1 LIKKNRKNAVSI
13 MVQGTSSHVGKSVIV
28 AGLCRLFSD
37 MGLLVAPFKAQ
48 NMALNSYV
56 TLTGEEIGR
65 AQAFQAEAARIE
77 PTAEMNPVLLKP
89 TGDSVSQVILKGRV
103 HSTQSAREYHAFK
116 PTARATV
123 TDCFNRLKKQYDVI
137 VIEGAGS
144 PAEVN
149 LREGDIANMGMAEIA
164 DCAVLLVGDI
174 DRGGVFAS
182 LVGTLALLTP
192 EENRRIKGIIINK
205 FRGDITLLTPGLD
218 DLLERTGTK
227 TLGVVPYIKEIRLP
241 DEDSVALDDR
251 VKNSPKKERFVGNSD
266 DVRGI
271 NIKIIRLPRISNFT
285 DFDPLIASPGVNV
298 DFIEHAEEVDGADLL
313 ILPGTKNTLGDMAW
327 LCERGFDKKIFDF
340 HAKGGLIVGICGGFQ
355 MLGHKIEDPG
365 NVESSATSAGSSGS
379 TAGLGLLDITTT
391 IESEKATYRVEATV
405 LNPFSTDRTEFKIEG
420 YEVHMGRSCAYS
432 SSRSKGPV
440 SEKEREFG
448 RISTRNRAQTE
459 ILDGAVS
466 ADGRVWGSY
475 IHGLFDS
482 DSFRASLIESVREAS
497 GLPQKRT
504 KTKEKGLFQFSKERD
519 RAFDSLAKV
528 LKENL
533 DIEAILSI
541 MGLKSDGLEG
551 IDFNSNERGTERKNL
566 NSNLV
571 RG

>member
-1 LIKKNRKNAVSI
+1 MI
-13 MVQGTSSHVGKSVIV
+13 QGTSSHVGKSVIV

-123 TDCFNRLKKQYDVI
+123 TDCFNRLKEQYDVI

-192 EENRRIKGIIINK
+192 EENRRIKGFIINK
-205 FRGDITLLTPGLD
+205 FRGDVTLLTPGLD

-227 TLGVVPYIKEIRLP
+227 TLGVVPYIQEIRLP

-251 VKNSPKKERFVGNSD
+251 IKNSPNKERFVGNSN

-271 NIKIIRLPRISNFT
+271 SIKIIRLPRISNFT
-285 DFDPLIASPGVNV
+285 DFDPLIASPGVDV

-327 LCERGFDKKIFDF
+327 LCERGFDKKIVGF

-355 MLGHKIEDPG
+355 ILGHKIEDPDS
-365 NVESSATSAGSSGS
+365 VESSTTSADSAGSTGPR
-379 TAGLGLLDITTT
+379 AGLGLLDITTS

-405 LNPFSTDRTEFKIEG
+405 LNPFSTDKTEFQIEG
-420 YEVHMGRSCAYS
+420 YEVHMGRSCAFS

-466 ADGRVWGSY
+466 TDGRVWGSY

-482 DSFRASLIESVREAS
+482 DVFRASVIESVREAS
-497 GLPQKRT
+497 GKFRN
-504 KTKEKGLFQFSKERD
+504 KTETEEKGLFEFSKERD

-528 LKENL
+528 LKESL
-533 DIEAILSI
+533 DMEAILDI
-541 MGLKSDGLEG
+541 IGLKSDGHYSN
-551 IDFNSNERGTERKNL
+551 DFNSKERGTERKNL

>member
-1 LIKKNRKNAVSI
+1 
-13 MVQGTSSHVGKSVIV
+13 MVQGTSSHVGKSVLV

-56 TLTGEEIGR
+56 TLKGEEIGR

-123 TDCFNRLKKQYDVI
+123 TDCFNKLKTQYDVI

-164 DCAVLLVGDI
+164 DCPVLLVGDI

-182 LVGTLALLTP
+182 LVGTLALLSA
-192 EENRRIKGIIINK
+192 EENERIKGFIINK
-205 FRGDITLLTPGLD
+205 FRGDISLLTPGLD
-218 DLLERTGTK
+218 DLQRRTNRP

-241 DEDSVALDDR
+241 DEDSVALDDY
-251 VKNSPKKERFVGNSD
+251 VKNSPEKERSSGNSNENQ
-266 DVRGI
+266 GI
-271 NIKIIRLPRISNFT
+271 VIKVIRLPRISNFT
-285 DFDPLIASPGVNV
+285 DFDPLIASLGVKV
-298 DFIEHAEEVDGADLL
+298 VFIEHAEEVDGADLL
-313 ILPGTKNTLGDMAW
+313 ILPGTKNTLGDLAW
-327 LCERGFDKKIFDF
+327 LCERGIDKKIIAFR
-340 HAKGGLIVGICGGFQ
+340 AAGGLVAGICGGFQ
-355 MLGHKIEDPG
+355 MLGHVIEDPDS
-365 NVESSATSAGSSGS
+365 VETAASSVKSSRS
-379 TAGLGLLDITTT
+379 IDPTDSNKGLGLLDITTT
-391 IESEKATYRVEATV
+391 IESEKATFRVEATV
-405 LNPFSTDRTEFKIEG
+405 RNPFSSEKTEFKIEG
-420 YEVHMGRSCAYS
+420 YEVHMGRSQAFS
-432 SSRSKGPV
+432 PTRSKDPIL
-440 SEKEREFG
+440 ENEREFG
-448 RISTRNRAQTE
+448 RIFSRNRAKTE

-482 DSFRASLIESVREAS
+482 DTFRASVIESVRESA
-497 GLPQKRT
+497 GLPPAPVGVGAAFT
-504 KTKEKGLFQFSKERD
+504 FSGERD
-519 RAFDSLAKV
+519 RAFDSLAEV
-528 LKENL
+528 LRESL

-541 MGLKSDGLEG
+541 MGLENCGLR
-551 IDFNSNERGTERKNL
+551 NSNTENNRDKEDEEFL
-566 NSNLV
+566 NSNAV
-571 RG
+571 RS